1 MSPVETLPYDASG
14 MLPSQA
20 RVKKGATSTLT
31 IPTTSQKGSVFAQM
45 TIVTPQNP
53 NSQDYAIQVAAWPL
67 SS

>member
-1 MSPVETLPYDASG
+1 

-20 RVKKGATSTLT
+20 TVKKGATSTLT